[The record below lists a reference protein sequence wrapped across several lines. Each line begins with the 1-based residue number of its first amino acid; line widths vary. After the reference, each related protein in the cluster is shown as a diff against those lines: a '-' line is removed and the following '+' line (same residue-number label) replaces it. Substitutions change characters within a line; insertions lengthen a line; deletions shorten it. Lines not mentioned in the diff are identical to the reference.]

1 MVLRPL
7 TQADLDFLYKL
18 VNDPNVAH
26 FIGALINDRDILKS
40 WIENLEPSDHE
51 YVILSDSVPVG
62 ECSLTITGDSGAIGC
77 MIIPEYWNHGYGFS
91 AIKKLIMLAQ
101 ENGLKEV
108 TAATDEKNIASVRI
122 LENAGFSAQAIGWM
136 ISDEELESMK
146 TGRTIMTY
154 VKRLN

>member
-1 MVLRPL
+1 MIFTV
-7 TQADLDFLYKL
+7 T
-18 VNDPNVAH
+18 
-26 FIGALINDRDILKS
+26 
-40 WIENLEPSDHE
+40 SDHE
-51 YVILSDSVPVG
+51 YVIMSDSVPVG
-62 ECSLTITGDSGAIGC
+62 ECSLTIIGDSGAIGC

-108 TAATDEKNIASVRI
+108 TASTDEKNIASVRI

>member
-7 TQADLDFLYKL
+7 AQADLNFLYKL
-18 VNDPNVAH
+18 VNDPNVAR
-26 FIGALINDRDILKS
+26 FIGELINDRDILKS

-62 ECSLTITGDSGAIGC
+62 ECSLTITGDSGEIGC

-91 AIKKLIMLAQ
+91 AINKLIMLAQ